1 MGALGGLLHALATVT
16 FGVDH
21 IVSGVAINIM
31 AAGAANFL
39 AETYF
44 ADLEGGG
51 FKQLTGLDRPGDI
64 TIPGLSDG
72 ATSIANHHWFL
83 VSDIAAV
90 IAAASTNVSTLTVL
104 TVVLVIA
111 TAWILW
117 RTPFGLRL
125 RSCGENPAAAESL
138 GVNVYAHKYAAV
150 TVSGALAGIGGT
162 FLTLVSSSGFT
173 TGQTNGRGYIGLAA
187 MIFGNWRPGG
197 TVLGA
202 LMFGYTDSL
211 PLRSTSSV
219 HALLLVIAIAL
230 IAFGLFRWYQGQQ
243 TPGLVIGAIGIAF
256 GAWWAITDGVDR
268 DLVGLTPF
276 LATLLVLAL
285 AAQRLRMPAADGLR
299 YRRGQ
304 SI

>member
-1 MGALGGLLHALATVT
+1 
-16 FGVDH
+16 
-21 IVSGVAINIM
+21 M

-51 FKQLTGLDRPGDI
+51 FKQLSGLQTPGHV
-64 TIPGLSDG
+64 TIPGISDG
-72 ATSIANHHWFL
+72 ASSLADKHWFL
-83 VSDIAAV
+83 ISDIASFV
-90 IAAASTNVSTLTVL
+90 AAATTDVSSLTIL
-104 TVVLVIA
+104 TAVLVIA

-125 RSCGENPAAAESL
+125 RSCRENPAAAESL
-138 GVNVYAHKYAAV
+138 GVNVYAYKYAAV
-150 TVSGALAGIGGT
+150 TISGALAGVGGT

-173 TGQTNGRGYIGLAA
+173 AGQTNGRGYIGLAA

-197 TVLGA
+197 TVLGG

-211 PLRSTSSV
+211 PLRSTSAV
-219 HALLLVIAIAL
+219 HALLLVIAIGL
-230 IAFGLFRWYQGQQ
+230 VAFGLFRWYQGLQIAAAVMGGF
-243 TPGLVIGAIGIAF
+243 GLAF
-256 GAWWAITDGVDR
+256 GLWWATTDGINR
-268 DLVGLTPF
+268 DLVGLTPY